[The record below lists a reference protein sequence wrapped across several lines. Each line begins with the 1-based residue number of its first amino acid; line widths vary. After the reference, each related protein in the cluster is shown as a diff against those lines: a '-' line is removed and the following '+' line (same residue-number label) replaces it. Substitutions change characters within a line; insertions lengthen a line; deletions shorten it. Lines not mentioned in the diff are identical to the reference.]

1 METSSLT
8 FAEPQWF
15 LALLLVP
22 ALGVLYFWSQK
33 RSDTLIA
40 KIVAPRLKEELAG
53 AVSRGVRLFKAILV
67 LAALAL
73 IVVTLARP
81 QAGFTERE
89 IKQRGRDILIAV
101 DTSRSMLATDV
112 TPTRLARAKLVAQD
126 LMRLVRGDRIGLIA
140 FAGNSFLQ
148 APLTLDYNAVLTSL
162 EELDTTIIPKGG
174 TNIAAAIR
182 EAEEAFGKGEGQTR
196 ALVIFT
202 DGEELDTDGIT
213 AAKKAAEQ
221 GIRIFT
227 VGIGSGEGSLIPIRA
242 DGGGSDFVRDAA
254 GKPVQSR
261 LDEARLKEIA
271 AAGGGFYQPLSA
283 EAAREIFEKGIL
295 PMEMSE
301 NGQMTSRQPVE
312 RYAWPLGGAV
322 ALLVLWMLLG
332 DRRRPVRVARPA
344 VAALILLA
352 SVAGSQAATG
362 VEEYA
367 SKEYDKALTDF
378 SQQLKSDPNSVKLQY
393 NIGAAAYQL
402 GDYGKAVD
410 HFTKALLAEDKK
422 LRENASYNLGNS
434 LVRRGESAKGNEEK
448 KSDWKNAI
456 QHYTEALNL
465 EPKNKQAEENRDLV
479 KKMLEDLEKQ
489 EEEQK
494 KQDQQD
500 NKEQN
505 KDDKQ
510 DKQDQKDQKKD
521 QNKDQQNQDQKDQQK
536 DDQQKDDQQKQDQ
549 KDQQGQGGDQ
559 DKKDQGKQDE
569 KDQSDKKD
577 QKENGQQGQDNE
589 KKDQNNKDDKDKS
602 GEQNKDQKDQQDQ
615 KGDQD
620 KKDQGDQGQDQK
632 QPSGGQDQKDQQ
644 QPAPQPTP
652 GDKKEGDLKS
662 ASGEEEQKDQPQ
674 GQGAAAGEAGA
685 EEKEGEM
692 SAAQARS
699 LLNSLRSDERRV
711 KLMQQPQTEDTLKD
725 W

>member
-22 ALGVLYFWSQK
+22 ALGALYFWSQK

-40 KIVAPRLKEELAG
+40 KIVAPRLKEQLAG

-67 LAALAL
+67 LVALAL
-73 IVVTLARP
+73 TVVTLARP
-81 QAGFTERE
+81 QMGFTERE

-140 FAGNSFLQ
+140 FAGSSFLQ

-261 LDEARLKEIA
+261 LDEARLREIA

-295 PMEMSE
+295 PMEMTE
-301 NGQMTSRQPVE
+301 NGQMTSRLPVE

-344 VAALILLA
+344 LAALALLA
-352 SVAGSQAATG
+352 SMAGTQGATG

-367 SKEYDKALTDF
+367 SEEYDKALADF
-378 SQQLKSDPNSVKLQY
+378 SQQLKSDPNSIKLQY
-393 NIGAAAYQL
+393 NIGAAAYKL

-410 HFTKALLAEDKK
+410 HFTKALLSEDKK
-422 LRENASYNLGNS
+422 LREDASYNLGNS

-448 KSDWKNAI
+448 KADWKNAI

-465 EPKNKQAEENRDLV
+465 EPKNKQAEENREIV

-494 KQDQQD
+494 KQD

-510 DKQDQKDQKKD
+510 DKHDQKDQKKD
-521 QNKDQQNQDQKDQQK
+521 QNKDQQNKDQK
-536 DDQQKDDQQKQDQ
+536 DQQKDDQQKQDQ

-652 GDKKEGDLKS
+652 GEKKEGDLKS
-662 ASGEEEQKDQPQ
+662 AGGEEEKKDQPQ